1 MKKWWIGVVLT
12 LPEEGLRDR
21 LELAL
26 RMLENRSYD
35 LLLISG
41 PYKGEIW
48 EEIGKRE
55 DLPKEK
61 ILWEGSSKNLRE
73 CIENSMAVLYELKEM
88 VKRVDYVLNL
98 KGMGRLEERIKK
110 KAEKTGY
117 AKLVKRLHMAGVK
130 FKKRS

>member
-110 KAEKTGY
+110 EAEKTGY